1 MSTATAPIRYLVTG
15 MDCASCAAKIEG
27 AARKVEGVSDVK
39 VSIASQ
45 IMTLDVDDPAARLPV
60 VESAVT
66 GLGYQL
72 DRIGGPKPDAADDD
86 DDDKIPDLSH
96 VTPAYKRALWIV
108 VLLNV
113 GYGVI
118 EIGGSILADSQAL
131 QADALDFVGDGL
143 ISFLGLIAVGW
154 GLAARAKAALIQG
167 VFLALLGLGVIGA
180 TLYRIFTAYEPETML
195 MGGFAV
201 VALIVNV
208 LAAAVLIPHRKGD
221 ANVRAVWLFSRN
233 DAIGNVAVVEAQPAA
248 AFGEEARRLVQSS
261 RAAPGLDAGVR
272 CVVPV
277 HYRMP
282 TEAGR
287 EGGVED

>member
-108 VLLNV
+108 VLSCCRFRGQQV
-113 GYGVI
+113 K
-118 EIGGSILADSQAL
+118 LA
-131 QADALDFVGDGL
+131 
-143 ISFLGLIAVGW
+143 
-154 GLAARAKAALIQG
+154 
-167 VFLALLGLGVIGA
+167 
-180 TLYRIFTAYEPETML
+180 
-195 MGGFAV
+195 
-201 VALIVNV
+201 
-208 LAAAVLIPHRKGD
+208 
-221 ANVRAVWLFSRN
+221 
-233 DAIGNVAVVEAQPAA
+233 
-248 AFGEEARRLVQSS
+248 
-261 RAAPGLDAGVR
+261 
-272 CVVPV
+272 
-277 HYRMP
+277 
-282 TEAGR
+282 
-287 EGGVED
+287 

>member
-1 MSTATAPIRYLVTG
+1 M
-15 MDCASCAAKIEG
+15 
-27 AARKVEGVSDVK
+27 
-39 VSIASQ
+39 
-45 IMTLDVDDPAARLPV
+45 
-60 VESAVT
+60 
-66 GLGYQL
+66 
-72 DRIGGPKPDAADDD
+72 
-86 DDDKIPDLSH
+86 
-96 VTPAYKRALWIV
+96 
-108 VLLNV
+108 
-113 GYGVI
+113 
-118 EIGGSILADSQAL
+118 

-233 DAIGNVAVVEAQPAA
+233 DAIGNVAVVIAA
-248 AFGEEARRLVQSS
+248 VLVWWLGTPWPDLIVAFAVAGLFLQSAWSIIRDARSDLTQ
-261 RAAPGLDAGVR
+261 AAR
-272 CVVPV
+272 S
-277 HYRMP
+277 
-282 TEAGR
+282 
-287 EGGVED
+287 